1 MQLGASLPVSDIGT
15 GPDVLRD
22 YAQTAEGLGYD
33 YLLAADHVL
42 GSNPAAEVRHSGNI
56 GVPIEHARRIGTTAL
71 AFHDPLILFSFL
83 ACCTK
88 KIGFST
94 GVLILAQRQA
104 ALVAKQAASLDEL
117 TGGGRL
123 RLGIGV
129 GWNEIE
135 FQGLGMDFHTRGR
148 RSEEQVRFMQAL
160 WREPHTTFHG
170 EFHHLDDGGLTL
182 RPKSG
187 RVPVWFGGHTAATLR
202 RVAKYGDGY
211 MPLDYAPGDEALAVF
226 AKLRELTRGAGRAPE
241 AVGLE
246 VWVSPGA
253 GDTDDW
259 RREISFWKAAGV
271 THVTAHTTYI
281 SKHHQRVN
289 GRSAAEHL
297 SALSRFREAVADLL

>member
-15 GPDVLRD
+15 SPDVLRD
-22 YAQTAEGLGYD
+22 YAQAAEGLGFD

-42 GSNPAAEVRHSGNI
+42 GSNPDTTRQHGDST
-56 GVPIEHARRIGTTAL
+56 GVSIEHARRIGTTAV
-71 AFHDPLILFSFL
+71 AFHDPFVLFGFL
-83 ACCTK
+83 SSCTT
-88 KIGFST
+88 KIGFAT

-117 TGGGRL
+117 CGGRF

-135 FQGLGMDFHTRGR
+135 FQGLGMDFRTRGR

-160 WREPHTTFHG
+160 WVKPHTTFHG
-170 EFHHLDDGGLTL
+170 EYHHLDDGGLNL

-187 RVPVWFGGHTAATLR
+187 RVPVWFGGHAGATFH

-211 MPLDYAPGDEALAVF
+211 MPLAFAPGDEALAAF
-226 AKLRELTRGAGRAPE
+226 AKLRELIHKAGRKPE
-241 AVGLE
+241 DVGLE

-253 GDTDDW
+253 GNEDDW
-259 RREISFWKAAGV
+259 RREVAFWRAAGV

-281 SKHHQRVN
+281 SEHHRRVS

-297 SALSRFREAVADLL
+297 AALTRYRAAVADLL